1 MNKKSIGEDVKLLV
15 IELDSINDVPKVYYK
30 GEEIKTKQRVDFT
43 WITKNECEQLFES
56 PYINIEQVVTGEGC
70 HLKRIGYNERVIE
83 QPRLL
88 LSFDEHKDKGT
99 VLDKWINKLFN
110 RKNGN
115 G

>member
-1 MNKKSIGEDVKLLV
+1 MNEESKLLV

-30 GEEIKTKQRVDFT
+30 GEEITNKMRVDFT
-43 WITKNECEQLFES
+43 WITKNECEKVFGS
-56 PYINIEQVVTGEGC
+56 PYINIEHVVTGEGC
-70 HLKRIGYNERVIE
+70 HLKRIGYNERVIA
-83 QPRLL
+83 QPSFL